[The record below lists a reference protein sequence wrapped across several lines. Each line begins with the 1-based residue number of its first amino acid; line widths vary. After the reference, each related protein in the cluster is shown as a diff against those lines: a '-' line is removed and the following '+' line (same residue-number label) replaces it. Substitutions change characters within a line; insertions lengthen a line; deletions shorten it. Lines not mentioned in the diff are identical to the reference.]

1 MRHYSWEELFIL
13 SLWHHLLFLFKH
25 ISPTPLVISNGIRQP
40 SVNPRLFFQNLALRL
55 KSPFEKR
62 KVSGGCFSPAPNSS
76 EGSCHFLFSL
86 LCWKNLQHLP
96 TPPAWIQHGLTLSYT
111 PAHVRPVKGYCSTAF
126 SRMRLTGWTHLHS
139 PRANRSNGGA
149 VLRDR
154 PHLSTSFSNV
164 IQNIAEGAGG
174 EGDHTNILCLITH
187 FKIPVSD
194 VRPWRN

>member
-1 MRHYSWEELFIL
+1 MEAVF
-13 SLWHHLLFLFKH
+13 LLLQTARKEV
-25 ISPTPLVISNGIRQP
+25 VIS
-40 SVNPRLFFQNLALRL
+40 SLAC
-55 KSPFEKR
+55 SAE
-62 KVSGGCFSPAPNSS
+62 
-76 EGSCHFLFSL
+76 E
-86 LCWKNLQHLP
+86 NLQHLP

-174 EGDHTNILCLITH
+174 GGGPH
-187 FKIPVSD
+187 
-194 VRPWRN
+194 

>member
-1 MRHYSWEELFIL
+1 MKKGKSVEAVF
-13 SLWHHLLFLFKH
+13 LLLQTARKEV
-25 ISPTPLVISNGIRQP
+25 VIS
-40 SVNPRLFFQNLALRL
+40 SLAC
-55 KSPFEKR
+55 SAE
-62 KVSGGCFSPAPNSS
+62 
-76 EGSCHFLFSL
+76 E
-86 LCWKNLQHLP
+86 NLQHLP

-139 PRANRSNGGA
+139 PRANRSNERSSPQR
-149 VLRDR
+149 LRDR

-174 EGDHTNILCLITH
+174 EGDHTNILCLISH